1 MSLER
6 RQLLAGIGG
15 IATLSVAGCLGGD
28 DDQPTTLW
36 HDFSDAEET
45 DLVEHAERFNEE
57 RDDELNLEAISE
69 IEDQLSTAIP
79 AGDGPETFAWAH
91 DWVGNYHEQ
100 GFAYDAAD
108 DVNLDLDAT
117 FTDAAADAVRF
128 DGAVY
133 GIPYGAETVA
143 LMYNEELVDGPPET
157 LEELVEIMDD
167 YHDPAEGQYGLS
179 CPPAD
184 PYFTSTFLHA
194 FGGYFFDDET
204 ESLGVDQDEFI
215 EGVELLQESIWP
227 YVPQD
232 PAYESQVPV
241 FDDGNAPFAINGPWE
256 IDGFRDS
263 GIETTVAPMPDIA
276 GGDPT
281 PFTGI
286 QVWYFTATLE
296 DADEEALETA
306 IDWAEWH
313 STDEDVILTN
323 AENHGFIPVH
333 QEYADDDELG
343 DDVEAFAE
351 NVAMGV
357 QMPSH
362 PRMDQVWNPVEDALE
377 QVFNEQESAED
388 AMNAAAD
395 EIRGRWE

>member
-1 MSLER
+1 M
-6 RQLLAGIGG
+6 
-15 IATLSVAGCLGGD
+15 
-28 DDQPTTLW
+28 
-36 HDFSDAEET
+36 
-45 DLVEHAERFNEE
+45 
-57 RDDELNLEAISE
+57 NLEAISE

-241 FDDGNAPFAINGPWE
+241 FDDGNA
-256 IDGFRDS
+256 RS
-263 GIETTVAPMPDIA
+263 RS
-276 GGDPT
+276 
-281 PFTGI
+281 TG
-286 QVWYFTATLE
+286 
-296 DADEEALETA
+296 
-306 IDWAEWH
+306 
-313 STDEDVILTN
+313 
-323 AENHGFIPVH
+323 
-333 QEYADDDELG
+333 
-343 DDVEAFAE
+343 
-351 NVAMGV
+351 
-357 QMPSH
+357 
-362 PRMDQVWNPVEDALE
+362 
-377 QVFNEQESAED
+377 
-388 AMNAAAD
+388 
-395 EIRGRWE
+395 RGRSTASATPESRRPSLRCPTSLVAIRRRLPAFRSGTSRPRSRTPTRKPSRRRSTGRSGTRRTRTSS